1 MVSRPFFY
9 GWLIA
14 LAAFVT
20 LLMTVGVPFY
30 GMPFFYD
37 YFIKEFG
44 WSRAQTTSG
53 IAIAT
58 ILVQPIGGLLVHRY
72 STRKLIILGAFLL
85 LLAMCGF
92 AVGNGTLLLYYAA
105 WCVFMGGYVFAGPIP
120 HQVILTQWFRKKRG
134 LAIGLA
140 YLGIGLGGAISQK
153 YVALPLIQRFGWR
166 TALFTIGASMLLLA
180 PIVLFVVRDRPS
192 EKGLLPDGDR
202 TPQPEM
208 ATPPRSFRDLL
219 SERSF
224 WLLAFG
230 SFCSIGAIG
239 SINQHMKL
247 LFQDAGLSATAV
259 ADTTFL
265 ILISSL
271 VGRVAMGWLADRY
284 SKKWVMVAS
293 YLFVA
298 VPIPLLFTIARPGAP
313 RVFALLFGFGLGAD
327 FMLIPLM
334 AAQLFGPNSLARAMG
349 VILPADSVGQTC
361 FPFLLGVLHDRYGDY
376 HYGLVLLIAL
386 ASFGALA
393 VSMLPEALSQVRRV

>member
-1 MVSRPFFY
+1 MLSRPVFY
-9 GWLIA
+9 GWFIA
-14 LAAFVT
+14 SAALVT
-20 LLMTVGVPFY
+20 LLITVGVPFY

-72 STRKLIILGAFLL
+72 SARKLIILGAFLL
-85 LLAMCGF
+85 MVAMCGF
-92 AVGNGTLLLYYAA
+92 AVCTGSLLLYYAA

-120 HQVILTQWFRKKRG
+120 HQVILTRWFRRKRG

-140 YLGIGLGGAISQK
+140 YQGIGLGGAISQK
-153 YVALPLIQRFGWR
+153 YIALPLIQRFGWR
-166 TALFTIGASMLLLA
+166 TALLAIGASMLLLT
-180 PIVLFVVRDRPS
+180 PILLFVVCDRPS

-202 TPQPEM
+202 NRREM
-208 ATPPRSFRDLL
+208 GIPPRSFRDLL
-219 SERSF
+219 CEHSF

-230 SFCSIGAIG
+230 SFCTIGAIG

-247 LFQDAGLSATAV
+247 LFQDAGLSAAAV
-259 ADTTFL
+259 ANTTFL

-284 SKKWVMVAS
+284 TKKFVMLAA

-298 VPIPLLFTIARPGAP
+298 APIPLLFEIARPGAP
-313 RVFALLFGFGLGAD
+313 RLFALLFGFGLGAD
-327 FMLIPLM
+327 YMLIPLM

-349 VILPADSVGQTC
+349 LILPADSVGQTS
-361 FPFLLGVLHDRYGDY
+361 FPFLLGFLHDRYGDY
-376 HYGLVLLIAL
+376 HYGLVLVIVLAL
-386 ASFGALA
+386 SGALA
-393 VSMLPEALSQVRRV
+393 VSMLPTDVRQS

>member
-1 MVSRPFFY
+1 VSRPVFY
-9 GWLIA
+9 GWFVTF
-14 LAAFVT
+14 AAFIT
-20 LLMTVGVPFY
+20 LLITVGVPFY
-30 GMPFFYD
+30 AMPFFYD

-72 STRKLIILGAFLL
+72 SARKLIILGALLL
-85 LLAMCGF
+85 LLAICGF
-92 AVGNGTLLLYYAA
+92 AVGTGSLLLYYAA

-134 LAIGLA
+134 MAIGLA
-140 YLGIGLGGAISQK
+140 YQGIGLGGAISQK

-166 TALFTIGASMLLLA
+166 TALFAIGASMLLLI
-180 PIVLFVVRDRPS
+180 PVLLFVVCDQPS

-202 TPQPEM
+202 TSTPEM
-208 ATPPRSFRDLL
+208 AIPPRSFRHLL

-247 LFQDAGLSATAV
+247 LFQDAGLSAAAV

-265 ILISSL
+265 ILVSSL

-284 SKKWVMVAS
+284 SKKFVMLAS

-298 VPIPLLFTIARPGAP
+298 APIPLLFAIARPGAP

-334 AAQLFGPNSLARAMG
+334 AAQLFGANSLARAMG
-349 VILPADSVGQTC
+349 VILPADSMGQTC
-361 FPFLLGVLHDRYGDY
+361 FPFVLGLLHDRYGDY
-376 HYGLVLLIAL
+376 HYGLVLLMVLAL
-386 ASFGALA
+386 SGALA
-393 VSMLPEALSQVRRV
+393 VSMLPRARSDVTV